1 MENYFFKDN
10 MLNISVLGTGE
21 GFQGSELLSA
31 SLGNRGSILEW
42 RCKVIIRKA

>member
-21 GFQGSELLSA
+21 GFQGSNPQSCLAHPWGIGGAFLSGDVR
-31 SLGNRGSILEW
+31 L
-42 RCKVIIRKA
+42 